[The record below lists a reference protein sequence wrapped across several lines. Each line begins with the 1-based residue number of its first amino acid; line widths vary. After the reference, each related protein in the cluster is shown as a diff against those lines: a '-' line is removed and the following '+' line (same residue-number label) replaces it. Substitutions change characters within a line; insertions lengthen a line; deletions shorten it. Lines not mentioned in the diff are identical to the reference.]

1 MGLFDFIKDYGKKIF
16 SSDEDT
22 TAASDKIKS
31 EIESDNPGI
40 DGLTVSKDEDGNVT
54 ISGTATSADA
64 MQKAVLMA
72 GNIQGVTNVIADDL
86 VMAEGSDDLVSVE
99 VEYYTIVKGDTLWA
113 IATKFYG
120 NGAKYT
126 KIVEDNLEVIKD
138 ADKIYPGQKIR
149 IVK

>member
-1 MGLFDFIKDYGKKIF
+1 MGLFDFIKDYGKKLF
-16 SSDEDT
+16 SSEDDVAT
-22 TAASDKIKS
+22 ASDKIKS

-40 DGLTVSKDEDGNVT
+40 NDLQVTKDEDGNVT
-54 ISGTATSADA
+54 IAGKAKSANA
-64 MQKAVLMA
+64 LQKAVLMA
-72 GNIQGVTNVIADDL
+72 GNIQGVTNVIATEVVVEEGADDI
-86 VMAEGSDDLVSVE
+86 DSVE